1 MNIKKFNQFSLVMES
16 ETIGFLKGL
25 KKPEINSDLND
36 LFRSNDFLERKE
48 LIEDILLEIGDIVDD
63 EQYHKIEDELNSEF
77 LQKNN

>member
-16 ETIGFLKGL
+16 ETISFLKGL
-25 KKPEINSDLND
+25 KRPEINSDLND
-36 LFRSNDFLERKE
+36 LFVSTDFLERKE
-48 LIEDILLEIGDIVDD
+48 LIEDILLVIGDVVDD

>member
-16 ETIGFLKGL
+16 ETISFLKGL

>member
-16 ETIGFLKGL
+16 ETISFLKGL

-63 EQYHKIEDELNSEF
+63 EQYHKIEDN
-77 LQKNN
+77 

>member
-16 ETIGFLKGL
+16 ETISFLNGL
-25 KKPEINSDLND
+25 KRPEINSDLND
-36 LFRSNDFLERKE
+36 LFVSTDFLERKE